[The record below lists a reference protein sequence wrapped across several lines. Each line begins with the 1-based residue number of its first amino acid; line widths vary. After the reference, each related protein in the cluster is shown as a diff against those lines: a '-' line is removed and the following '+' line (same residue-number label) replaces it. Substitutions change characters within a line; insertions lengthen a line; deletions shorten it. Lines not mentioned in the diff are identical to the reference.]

1 MTVLHARDARS
12 HDRECE
18 CVCVCVLYARTSMIT
33 MEANFSEMS
42 NLTVF

>member
-18 CVCVCVLYARTSMIT
+18 CVCVLYARTSMIT